1 MQMAA
6 REAAS
11 DKIWDST
18 IVEST
23 NSVINFRRCFERLND
38 GQAGLR
44 AQWHAQGNTTR
55 THSELVLL
63 CVLLFACIVLQH
75 IGLVYDKLCF

>member
-1 MQMAA
+1 MQLVA
-6 REAAS
+6 REAAV
-11 DKIWDST
+11 DKIWDS
-18 IVEST
+18 IMVESS
-23 NSVINFRRCFERLND
+23 NSLIKFRLYFEEND

-44 AQWHAQGNTTR
+44 AQWHAQGNTTC

>member
-6 REAAS
+6 REAAL

-44 AQWHAQGNTTR
+44 AQWHAQGSTTS